1 MKIFVA
7 GGTGAIGRPLL
18 DQLLARGHNVI
29 ALTRSQERAQ
39 SLAAQGIEPA
49 IADVFDPDSVEDC
62 SIPFKLLKICPLQPK
77 SLRSKKPICLSHLKR
92 CLSRTSNPRLLA
104 ISCLKSRILSF
115 SEEDLIMDAAKIQQA
130 KTMAADPQITVPEI
144 CKTRGISRN
153 TYYKYVRPAQV
164 KEQQA

>member
-1 MKIFVA
+1 
-7 GGTGAIGRPLL
+7 
-18 DQLLARGHNVI
+18 
-29 ALTRSQERAQ
+29 
-39 SLAAQGIEPA
+39 
-49 IADVFDPDSVEDC
+49 
-62 SIPFKLLKICPLQPK
+62 
-77 SLRSKKPICLSHLKR
+77 
-92 CLSRTSNPRLLA
+92 LA

-115 SEEDLIMDAAKIQQA
+115 SEEDFIMDAAKIQQA